1 MLDLGTL
8 SSDVLIRDLFFSC
21 NDLFHDPVPLDDLN
35 FMIGSFSPPL
45 RTPLYFD
52 LFSFYQFLYP
62 LHRFRIYALHDA
74 ITPFLVT
81 FYCETSCFSMFFSP
95 YLFTAIL
102 RYHKLFTYHSPL
114 LIFLDP
120 AHHSITIPLFS
131 RPHPIFFCAPHY
143 MFSPNPKLL

>member
-81 FYCETSCFSMFFSP
+81 F
-95 YLFTAIL
+95 
-102 RYHKLFTYHSPL
+102 L
-114 LIFLDP
+114 L
-120 AHHSITIPLFS
+120 
-131 RPHPIFFCAPHY
+131 
-143 MFSPNPKLL
+143 